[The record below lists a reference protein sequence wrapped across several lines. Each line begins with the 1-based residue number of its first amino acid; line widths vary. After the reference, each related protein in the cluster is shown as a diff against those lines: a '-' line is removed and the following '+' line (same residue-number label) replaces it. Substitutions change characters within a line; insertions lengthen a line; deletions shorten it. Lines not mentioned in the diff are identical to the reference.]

1 MAWQQQPGGYD
12 NYGGYVDTSYAQ
24 NDQQNQQYYGG
35 PANGMVSDSCIQ
47 KTSYANTYKKYL
59 FDFIHTAIN
68 QLPLNFSRMLRSKQV
83 QPIKLLTICFPRE
96 MKV

>member
-35 PANGMVSDSCIQ
+35 PATGMVSDSCIK
-47 KTSYANTYKKYL
+47 KTIYTVNVYY
-59 FDFIHTAIN
+59 
-68 QLPLNFSRMLRSKQV
+68 
-83 QPIKLLTICFPRE
+83 
-96 MKV
+96 

>member
-35 PANGMVSDSCIQ
+35 PGNGMVSDSCIQ
-47 KTSYANTYKKYL
+47 KTIFAKN
-59 FDFIHTAIN
+59 
-68 QLPLNFSRMLRSKQV
+68 V
-83 QPIKLLTICFPRE
+83 
-96 MKV
+96 

>member
-35 PANGMVSDSCIQ
+35 PANGMVSDSYIQ
-47 KTSYANTYKKYL
+47 KTIYAKNVL
-59 FDFIHTAIN
+59 FDFVHTAIN
-68 QLPLNFSRMLRSKQV
+68 QLPLNFSHMLRSKQV

>member
-35 PANGMVSDSCIQ
+35 PANGMVSDSCIHKLSMP
-47 KTSYANTYKKYL
+47 KTYKNTYLISY
-59 FDFIHTAIN
+59 T
-68 QLPLNFSRMLRSKQV
+68 
-83 QPIKLLTICFPRE
+83 QP
-96 MKV
+96 

>member
-47 KTSYANTYKKYL
+47 KTIYAEN
-59 FDFIHTAIN
+59 
-68 QLPLNFSRMLRSKQV
+68 V
-83 QPIKLLTICFPRE
+83 
-96 MKV
+96 

>member
-47 KTSYANTYKKYL
+47 KNYLCQKYKK
-59 FDFIHTAIN
+59 
-68 QLPLNFSRMLRSKQV
+68 K
-83 QPIKLLTICFPRE
+83 
-96 MKV
+96 